1 MKSGTSPD
9 QRPRADALVSSP
21 RSPSKLHIL
30 LLEPYYGGSH
40 ARFIDGFRAH
50 TRHRTTLYTLP
61 ARFWK
66 WRMHGAAVTFAQR
79 LREERLRPDLLFA
92 SDMLDLTTFLALTR
106 DLLDG
111 VPSVL
116 YMHENQLTYPPPP
129 GTKRDLHYGWINYA
143 SMLVAD
149 RVLFNSHYHYTA
161 FFDELPRLLK
171 HFPDFNNLET
181 IELIRAK
188 SQVLHLGI
196 DLKSHDAHRVARE
209 PGPPI
214 VLWNQR
220 WEYDKDPQTF
230 FEALYRLADEG
241 LDFRVILAGE
251 NFRNVPEEFETAR
264 MRLGRRILHY
274 GYEPDPAAYSRL
286 LWQADIV
293 VSTAIHEFF
302 GVATIEAI
310 YCECYPILPRRLSYP
325 ELLPPE
331 AHARHLYSDFEG
343 LLHRLRWAIT
353 HREIL
358 PQYSLRHH
366 VTCFDWSHMIA
377 AYDGLLGEM

>member
-1 MKSGTSPD
+1 MVHV
-9 QRPRADALVSSP
+9 L
-21 RSPSKLHIL
+21 I
-30 LLEPYYGGSH
+30 LEPYYGGSH
-40 ARFIDGFRAH
+40 ACFIDGLQRCTGH
-50 TRHRTTLYTLP
+50 QVTSYTLP

-106 DLLDG
+106 DLLRG

-129 GTKRDLHYGWINYA
+129 GTKRDLHYGWINYT

-149 RVLFNSHYHYTA
+149 RVLFNSHYHHTV

-181 IELIRAK
+181 IRLVRQK
-188 SQVLHLGI
+188 SEVLHLGI
-196 DLKSHDAHRVARE
+196 DLARHDTYRVARE

-230 FEALYRLADEG
+230 FQALYRLADEG

-264 MRLGRRILHY
+264 TRLGRRILHY

-302 GVATIEAI
+302 GVATVEAI
-310 YCECYPILPRRLSYP
+310 YCECYPILPRRLSYL
-325 ELLPPE
+325 ELLPRK
-331 AHARHLYSDFEG
+331 AHARHLYADFEG
-343 LLHRLRWAIT
+343 LLRRLRWAIT
-353 HREIL
+353 HPEALR
-358 PQYSLRHH
+358 QYNLRHH
-366 VTCFDWSHMIA
+366 VARFDWSRMIA
-377 AYDGLLGEM
+377 AYDALFEEVSRSRGSH